1 MKPLKINLILLALA
15 STLVAQTAT
24 AENSV
29 YGKGHV
35 SVASIED
42 ANGKASAISSHS
54 SRFGVKGN
62 LSQEGSTQVFY
73 KIEWQVDISDVSKD
87 SSSTSI
93 DLTAPGSAE
102 TKTSHHFKSRNQYIG
117 LKDSWGELRLGR
129 DDSPYKK
136 AGKKAVE
143 FFSDTYADY
152 NSIVDKGQDVRADSS
167 MSYSVKLGSGKI
179 SLMRATGNDT
189 TTAANAGDMTS
200 FAYDAKFGALTLGL
214 ATQKKYLADTNYE
227 TGTKLVLG
235 FKLAKAT
242 KLGLLHETVSDDL
255 TLDDNN
261 TLISIKHNIG
271 RDAVKLVY
279 GSKSHVSAEDDTMTA
294 LAYDHKLTKAATVYA
309 LYASS
314 TNDGLKDSGGLSGD
328 ATVIAGGLV
337 VTF

>member
-1 MKPLKINLILLALA
+1 MKSLKLKAILLALS
-15 STLVAQTAT
+15 STLIAQTAT
-24 AENSV
+24 AENTV
-29 YGKGHV
+29 YGIGHV

-54 SRFGVKGN
+54 SRFGVKGE
-62 LSQEGSTQVFY
+62 LEKEGNTQVFY
-73 KIEWQVDISDVSKD
+73 KMEWQVDMTDESK
-87 SSSTSI
+87 SSNDHI
-93 DLTAPGSAE
+93 
-102 TKTSHHFKSRNQYIG
+102 KSRSQYIG
-117 LKDSWGELRLGR
+117 LKSNFGELRLGR

-167 MSYSVKLGSGKI
+167 ISYSVITAGGKI
-179 SLMRATGNDT
+179 SLMRATGDDT
-189 TTAANAGDMTS
+189 TAAANAGDMTS
-200 FAYDAKFGALTLGL
+200 LAYDANFGALTMGL
-214 ATQKKYLADTNYE
+214 ATQKQYVADTNYE

-242 KLGLLHETVSDDL
+242 QLGLLYETVSDDL
-255 TLDDNN
+255 TLDDKN

-271 RDAVKLVY
+271 ADTVKFVF
-279 GSKSHVSAEDDTMTA
+279 GTKAHISAADDTLTA
-294 LAYDHKLTKAATVYA
+294 LAYDHKLSKAATVYA

-314 TNDGLKDSGGLSGD
+314 TNDGLKDSGGLTGD

-337 VTF
+337 VKF